1 MRHRTL
7 ALALLAAAF
16 STVATALAAAGDPNV
31 KASLVAETHGF
42 QPGKDLVVALRLEQ
56 DPGWHTYWQD
66 PGDAGLATDVSWSLP
81 KGVTAGP
88 LLWPKPQ
95 VFKDPGGLVGYGYEG
110 HSMVLAVIHVP
121 DNYRGDELSIKA
133 QANWLACKDVC
144 IPGNA
149 GVSLVLARLDPNP
162 PSASAP
168 RFEAIWP
175 SLGQIPEGYKGSV
188 KPGKPL
194 RHGLR
199 VSESQLDNFEQAP
212 IQRPDTPAPP
222 AATAGAQAGLAWM
235 LLLAFAGGLLLNLM
249 PCVLPVL
256 SLKALSLVGASQQSR
271 GRALALAGAYAA
283 GVLLSFWTLAVLVL
297 ALKQGGAAVGWGF
310 QFQQPAFVLAMAGLM
325 LAFSLNLFG
334 VFEIW
339 LPGGATNTLSQ
350 VGRAPGLPGAVGQ
363 GLVMTLLATPC
374 TAPFLG
380 PALGFAFAS
389 GPIQLLLVFTAVA
402 AGLAAPYVL
411 LAAIPGAKS
420 WLPKPGNWM
429 LRFKEAMGFLLMA
442 TLVWLLWL
450 LGKQVGV
457 DGQAW
462 ALAWLLLLA
471 LACWIWGRFGGPERS
486 FGARSALA
494 TLLFAMLF
502 AGGVWMWPQALSGQ
516 APDGAVV
523 RGDSATGW
531 EPWSEARVAELRAAG
546 TPVFVDFGADWCW
559 TCKVNERGTLA
570 NGGVLKAFNDLGVAK
585 LKADWTHSDPAIT
598 AALRAQGR
606 SGVPM
611 YVFYPSHGEAHVLP
625 ELITPGMVLDA
636 LAQK

>member
-1 MRHRTL
+1 MRFPILTR
-7 ALALLAAAF
+7 A
-16 STVATALAAAGDPNV
+16 ALAAALALGAAALRADSGPNV
-31 KASLVAETHGF
+31 KASLLAETHGF
-42 QPGKDLVVALRLEQ
+42 QPGKDLVVALRLEE
-56 DPGWHTYWQD
+56 DPGWHTYWRD
-66 PGDAGLATDVSWSLP
+66 PGDAGLATDVTWSLP
-81 KGVTAGP
+81 KGVKVGP

-95 VFKDPGGLVGYGYEG
+95 VFKDPGGLVAYGYED
-110 HSMVLAVIHVP
+110 HSMVVAVIHVP
-121 DNYRGDELSIKA
+121 AKYAQDQLSVKA

-162 PSASAP
+162 PSAAAP
-168 RFEAIWP
+168 LFASVWP

-188 KPGKPL
+188 KPGAPMA
-194 RHGLR
+194 HGLR
-199 VSESQLDNFEQAP
+199 VADSQLDSFEQAP
-212 IQRPDTPAPP
+212 IQRPDAP
-222 AATAGAQAGLAWM
+222 AAPGATAAADAGLAWM
-235 LLLAFAGGLLLNLM
+235 LLLAFAGGLVLNLM

-256 SLKALSLVGASQQSR
+256 SLKALSLVASSQQSR
-271 GRALALAGAYAA
+271 GRALALAGAYAL
-283 GVLLSFWTLAVLVL
+283 GVLGSFWILAAVVLL
-297 ALKQGGAAVGWGF
+297 LKHGGAAVGWGF

-325 LAFSLNLFG
+325 LGFSLNLFG
-334 VFEIW
+334 VFELW
-339 LPGGATNTLSQ
+339 LPGRATNKLSQ
-350 VGRAPGLPGAVGQ
+350 VGRGPGLAGAVGQ

-389 GPIQLLLVFTAVA
+389 GPLQLVLVFTAVA

-429 LRFKEAMGFLLMA
+429 LRFKEAMGFLLLA

-471 LACWIWGRFGGPERS
+471 LACWVWGRFGGPERPLAS
-486 FGARSALA
+486 RGALA
-494 TLLFAMLF
+494 TLVLAALF

-516 APDGAVV
+516 APTGAVE
-523 RGDSATGW
+523 RGDSQTGW
-531 EPWSEARVAELRAAG
+531 EPWSESRVAELRAAG

-570 NGGVLKAFNDLGVAK
+570 NEGVLKAFNDQGVAK

-611 YVFYPSHGEAHVLP
+611 YVFYPAHGEPHVLP
-625 ELITPGMVLDA
+625 ELITPGIVMDA
-636 LAQK
+636 LAGK